1 MPNNGAAT
9 VLEPQPDEPKQ
20 PTHRGRVFSWPL
32 NGTKGATHTFMTK
45 IDDKAKERI
54 ELSRGTV
61 WLLATVLVLAGV
73 IFSYGSSML
82 GWIREDQSHRTQLS
96 ELQKDSNE
104 MRQDMADIKRE
115 LSELQKTLQN
125 LAIKDAEKRGYEL
138 KAAEGEHGQQSG
150 GKK

>member
-20 PTHRGRVFSWPL
+20 PTHRGRVFSWPSL
-32 NGTKGATHTFMTK
+32 NGKKETHSLMVK
-45 IDDKAKERI
+45 IDEKAKERI

-82 GWIREDQSHRTQLS
+82 GWVRDDQSHRTQLN
-96 ELQKDSNE
+96 ELQKDVNE
-104 MRQDMADIKRE
+104 MRQDMTEIKRQFDD
-115 LSELQKTLQN
+115 LQKTLQT

-138 KAAEGEHGQQSG
+138 KAAEGDHGQSG